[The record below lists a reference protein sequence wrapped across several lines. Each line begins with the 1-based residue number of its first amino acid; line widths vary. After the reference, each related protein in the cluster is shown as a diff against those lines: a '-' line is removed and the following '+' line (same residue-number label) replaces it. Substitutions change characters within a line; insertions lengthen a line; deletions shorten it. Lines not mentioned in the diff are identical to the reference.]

1 MITVVLIE
9 PHYSGNIGSVCRAMK
24 NFGFTKLE
32 MVNPKKI
39 TDEAGMMAVHAKDV
53 LEKAKTLKKF
63 NFKKFD
69 YVIGTS
75 CVATESDDYFL
86 RMTVSLKQ
94 LKQKFGAPGRRGA
107 AGPKRRSGS
116 TALRPTGNIAIVFGP
131 EPSGLSNEFL
141 EQCDIIATIPTS
153 TKYRSMNLS
162 HSVAVALYELSDLK
176 QESTVRLANS
186 KEKTLINQNLSKIVK
201 ASGYPAEKHKVFNSM
216 FQKLLGRAVVT
227 GREANTLIGVL
238 KRIRKALGV
247 RP

>member
-1 MITVVLIE
+1 
-9 PHYSGNIGSVCRAMK
+9 
-24 NFGFTKLE
+24 
-32 MVNPKKI
+32 
-39 TDEAGMMAVHAKDV
+39 
-53 LEKAKTLKKF
+53 
-63 NFKKFD
+63 
-69 YVIGTS
+69 
-75 CVATESDDYFL
+75 
-86 RMTVSLKQ
+86 
-94 LKQKFGAPGRRGA
+94 
-107 AGPKRRSGS
+107 
-116 TALRPTGNIAIVFGP
+116 
-131 EPSGLSNEFL
+131 
-141 EQCDIIATIPTS
+141 
-153 TKYRSMNLS
+153 MNLS